1 MISFCKIGCKI
12 TLFFAYSQIKCTKS
26 AKMCTLRLF
35 CAILT
40 LSSDSQLLFWLWQ
53 VLFIFWRCLSECALK
68 AFTEIFG
75 VWEATLIGYLRHV
88 LAGCFQ
94 HLHSFTDACLSQ
106 EFHRRRTH
114 QLFHLTMQTGTAH
127 AYCLCNIVDGD
138 VRITQIFHLFE
149 RIFYLRKVDILWF
162 CVIEKIF
169 R

>member
-40 LSSDSQLLFWLWQ
+40 LPSDGQFLFLLWL

-106 EFHRRRTH
+106 EFHRRRGLSRYQSEKRPQH
-114 QLFHLTMQTGTAH
+114 SQQQWRPRPRWLDAPRGLPRLHGSSLHH
-127 AYCLCNIVDGD
+127 AAAW
-138 VRITQIFHLFE
+138 R
-149 RIFYLRKVDILWF
+149 
-162 CVIEKIF
+162 F
-169 R
+169 RHARR